1 MTYSN
6 LMKNQKPLPVRIH
19 FYNETTKFEETKM
32 VKNGDAVILT
42 DEGLIEGKTSKN
54 YFTGK

>member
-32 VKNGDAVILT
+32 VENREAVILT

-54 YFTGK
+54 FFTRK